1 MKNQLSNQNHLFRNT
16 HNSSFTYLKNK
27 QALKMSSTAKTA
39 SSAKTAAKTATK
51 TAAKPDVSLTIPPP
65 LTLKRSYTNA
75 AAVSN
80 TPSIV
85 YADEF
90 DASRVQISPTCN
102 TKSKIRS
109 FNITDANGDRV
120 LIQLDAGGRIPSKFG
135 VDVTDNGKTY
145 LRLTLPDKAEM
156 NAMLAV
162 PDVVL
167 PKIIAAKDL
176 LWTKT
181 VSNEAVTKNFNTVFA
196 NAPQDKGDGTAECW
210 DGSIK
215 MSVPISDEGSLRR
228 GVSIVDHDGSPVELE
243 QLPGRKYSAA
253 VFELGCVYLLGNKS
267 GITKKLV
274 KLQLEKLD
282 NRWENVSFLPKRQRR
297 E

>member
-1 MKNQLSNQNHLFRNT
+1 
-16 HNSSFTYLKNK
+16 
-27 QALKMSSTAKTA
+27 MSSTAKTASVTKPA
-39 SSAKTAAKTATK
+39 SSAKTAAKTTAK
-51 TAAKPDVSLTIPPP
+51 TAAKPDSSLEIPPP
-65 LTLKRSYTNA
+65 LTTLKRSYANA
-75 AAVSN
+75 AAVAN

-90 DASRVQISPTCN
+90 DASGVQISPTCN

-109 FNITDANGDRV
+109 FNITDVKGDRV

-135 VDVTDNGKTY
+135 VDVTDNNKTY

-156 NAMLAV
+156 DAMISV
-162 PDVVL
+162 PDAVL

-176 LWTKT
+176 LWTKS
-181 VSNEAVTKNFNTVFA
+181 VSDEAITTNFNRVFA
-196 NAPQDKGDGTAECW
+196 NAPQEKGDGSTEFW
-210 DGSIK
+210 SGSIK
-215 MSVPISDEGSLRR
+215 MSVPLNEDGSLRK
-228 GVSIVDHDGSPVELE
+228 GVSIVDHDQSPIELD

-253 VFELGCVYLLGNKS
+253 VFELGCVYLLGQRS

-274 KLQLEKLD
+274 KLQLEKVD
-282 NRWENVSFLPKRQRR
+282 NRWENVNFLPKRQRR